1 MSAKRYK
8 IRENEPR
15 KRAINLK
22 APTPVE
28 AFEVFEC
35 FSSLC
40 FLCSYDLRFENQF
53 SNSACKSTTNIDIN
67 QIKQY
72 FSFKK
77 QRKRLQVLTL
87 QNRKFKPSLP
97 ASSTLET
104 IDKNSENIKKT

>member
-1 MSAKRYK
+1 MSPKRYK
-8 IRENEPR
+8 IREKEPR

-67 QIKQY
+67 Q
-72 FSFKK
+72 KK
-77 QRKRLQVLTL
+77 
-87 QNRKFKPSLP
+87 
-97 ASSTLET
+97 
-104 IDKNSENIKKT
+104 